1 MNTLKIENK
10 EDDLVQRFF
19 EKNKSEISDNGFSEK
34 VMKQLPAQK
43 SLDWIVWFFAATG
56 ISVTLYIFLS
66 MEIVIPLPTI
76 NDTKTLLYIIGGVFT
91 LPVLMFPV
99 LKTACAN
106 CFDYSKFSKFL
117 SPF

>member
-1 MNTLKIENK
+1 MNKLKIE

-19 EKNKSEISDNGFSEK
+19 EKNKLEISENGFTEK
-34 VMKQLPAQK
+34 VMKQLPEHK
-43 SLDWIVWFFAATG
+43 SLDWIVWFFGAAG

-66 MEIVIPLPTI
+66 MEIVIPLLAI

-117 SPF
+117 SLF